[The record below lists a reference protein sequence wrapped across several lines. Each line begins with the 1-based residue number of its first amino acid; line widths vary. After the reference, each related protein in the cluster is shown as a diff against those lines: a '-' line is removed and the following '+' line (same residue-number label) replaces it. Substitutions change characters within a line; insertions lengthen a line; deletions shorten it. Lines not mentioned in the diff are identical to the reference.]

1 MNVVWV
7 VSGGDVVV
15 VAALSLVWGV
25 VWMPRAWAAGVEE
38 RKAKGAVVVVVV
50 SVLLEVS
57 VAEVV
62 ELRVSRFG
70 SVEEEEEDGGL
81 RRDFR
86 RAIWASLRAFS
97 AIRAA
102 WRVRVSRSL
111 RRRV

>member
-7 VSGGDVVV
+7 VSGGDVV

-38 RKAKGAVVVVVV
+38 RKAKGAVVVVV

-70 SVEEEEEDGGL
+70 SVEEEEEEEEGGL

-86 RAIWASLRAFS
+86 RAIWASLRVFS